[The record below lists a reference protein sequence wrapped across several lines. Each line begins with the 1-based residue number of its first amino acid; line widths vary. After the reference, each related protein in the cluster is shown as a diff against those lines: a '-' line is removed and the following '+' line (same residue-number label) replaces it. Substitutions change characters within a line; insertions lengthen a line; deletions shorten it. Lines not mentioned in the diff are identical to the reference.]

1 MRKSTHLALAGL
13 LALSVG
19 LAQAGV
25 GLREITAMP
34 DAGHGALLS
43 PKPPLARMSD
53 LAVRL
58 LGDPPGFD
66 RSQKRAVDSK
76 IVRHFEQHLLAP
88 APAR

>member
-25 GLREITAMP
+25 GLREIA
-34 DAGHGALLS
+34 ALLS
-43 PKPPLARMSD
+43 PQPPLARMSD